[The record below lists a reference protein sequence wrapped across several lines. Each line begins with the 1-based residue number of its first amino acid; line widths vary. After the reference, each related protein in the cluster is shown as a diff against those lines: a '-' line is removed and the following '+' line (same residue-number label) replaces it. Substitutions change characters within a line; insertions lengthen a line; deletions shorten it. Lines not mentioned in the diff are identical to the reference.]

1 VIHVSAPEPGIAV
14 ISGRPSSPWLFLLI
28 GFAAM
33 YVPVY
38 WAASKDLWQSEELAH
53 GPIILGISLW
63 LFWQARQQIANACDK
78 PAGALGWSLF
88 AAGVLFYGFGR
99 AFSVA
104 SIEFASQ
111 LFVVAGCL
119 ALLGGN
125 GALKAAWFPLLYVL
139 FMVPLPASVVDA
151 MTGPLKSWISV
162 IVVDL
167 LYAAGYPIAR
177 AGVMISIGPYQLLVA
192 DACSGLNSM
201 FSLTAIG
208 ALFIYFRARPQRLH
222 NTIMVASI
230 LPIAFAANIIRVITL
245 VLITYHGS
253 DEAGR
258 GFLHGAAGIVLM
270 AAALGI
276 LFALDALLA
285 STLGRPSRTSALTPM
300 PTPRKPDH
308 P

>member
-1 VIHVSAPEPGIAV
+1 MSAPDSGIAV
-14 ISGRPSSPWLFLLI
+14 TSARPFDPWVLMLI

-38 WAASKDLWQSEELAH
+38 WAASKDLWQNEELAH
-53 GPIILGISLW
+53 GPLILGITLW
-63 LFWQARQQIANACDK
+63 LFWQARHQIARASGR
-78 PAGALGWSLF
+78 PSTAWGWSLF
-88 AAGVLFYGFGR
+88 AAGVLLYGFGR

-111 LFVVAGCL
+111 LFVVTGGL
-119 ALLGGN
+119 ALLGGR
-125 GALKAAWFPLLYVL
+125 GALKAAWFPVLYML
-139 FMVPLPASVVDA
+139 FMVPLPASIVDA
-151 MTGPLKSWISV
+151 VTGPLKSWISV

-222 NTIMVASI
+222 NTLMVASI

-245 VLITYHGS
+245 VLITYHGG

-276 LFALDALLA
+276 LFALDAVLA
-285 STLGRPSRTSALTPM
+285 GTLGRPSRAGAQAPV
-300 PTPRKPDH
+300 PTPRQGT
-308 P
+308 